1 MSFNH
6 YTKRFENQ
14 TISTMDIRRRGLEQL
29 EQNQMDKDYLSQST
43 KRFENQTA
51 YLPPIIDMR
60 NAYSK
65 VRQSKVT
72 MNPNLV
78 KATTTKTYL

>member
-6 YTKRFENQ
+6 YTKRFETQ

-51 YLPPIIDMR
+51 YIPPIIDMR
-60 NAYSK
+60 DAYSK
-65 VRQSKVT
+65 VRQSNTTIPQSV
-72 MNPNLV
+72 V
-78 KATTTKTYL
+78 SATSSRRT